1 VFNQKLNSVEVCG
14 HRSFLIGFDIQID
27 YLVPLL
33 DCAIEKSAVSW
44 WKRPCR
50 ILSSSCMTI
59 QVRLSEIAGKKGDS
73 E

>member
-50 ILSSSCMTI
+50 IL
-59 QVRLSEIAGKKGDS
+59 
-73 E
+73 